1 MDVGYNF
8 FFVIFFYQLIAYF
21 SERMISE
28 ETLRRN
34 AVMQMSGDKV
44 PKLYHLEHCTTY
56 HFYFNVSPWDKNFS
70 TYALVCW
77 KKHS

>member
-1 MDVGYNF
+1 LML
-8 FFVIFFYQLIAYF
+8 VIIFFFYQLIAYF

-44 PKLYHLEHCTTY
+44 PKVYHLEHCTTY
-56 HFYFNVSPWDKNFS
+56 HFYFNVSP
-70 TYALVCW
+70 
-77 KKHS
+77 